1 MYLFSFER
9 LEVWQK
15 SRELTKAIYQLTK
28 DFPAD
33 ERFGLTAQIRRAA
46 VSVASNIAEGSSR
59 HQPADKARFTE
70 IAFGSLLELLNQL
83 VLAADVEIISVDKM
97 NELRP
102 LIEDI
107 AKKLNKLREFQ
118 LTHKP

>member
-15 SRELTKAIYQLTK
+15 SRELTKTIYQLTK

-46 VSVASNIAEGSSR
+46 VSVASNIAEGCSR

-70 IAFGSLLELLNQL
+70 IAFGSLLEVINQMI
-83 VLAADVEIISVDKM
+83 LAADIGMIDIEKVNK
-97 NELRP
+97 LRP
-102 LIEDI
+102 LVEEI
-107 AKKLNKLREFQ
+107 AVKLNRLRESQ
-118 LTHKP
+118 LKS